1 MGAFIWL
8 VDAVFSLA
16 FWLIIASVVISWLY
30 AFNIINAGNP
40 HVRSISYS
48 LRRLTDPILDPIR
61 RILPDLGGLDLSPI
75 VALLLI
81 EFLRRL
87 VIQFLVGMM

>member
-1 MGAFIWL
+1 MGPFIWL
-8 VDAVFSLA
+8 IDTLFTLA

-30 AFNIINAGNP
+30 AFNIINANNP
-40 HVRSISYS
+40 HVRSISYG

-61 RILPDLGGLDLSPI
+61 RVLPDLGGLDLSAI
-75 VALLLI
+75 IALLLI

-87 VIQFLVGMM
+87 VIQGLVSMM